1 MDQHQQP
8 CANEQ
13 DRSDG
18 ALFRKRVERVS
29 QGFAKLSR
37 FGRAVGIDGHVDPQ
51 SSYADPQSCFR
62 SSAHRTVNTT
72 NEEHQK
78 NSKVNHALAELLV
91 IEGPHPRENPQKE
104 SQHWIRSGLTRRC
117 CRQTGRRHLILRLRR
132 RRHSRCPGGDSND
145 ACQALF
151 AIENVPHRTH
161 TRRAH
166 GLAAI
171 AAVTDRVHIGLDGTP
186 HATLLSLIE
195 PLCTWNCVA
204 RIRRLRP
211 ISSARFCCFVADGFV
226 LSLRPGCLSG
236 EFCGADCSLVPGF
249 CSFSLKRVSLS

>member
-1 MDQHQQP
+1 MEQQQQP

-91 IEGPHPRENPQKE
+91 IEGTHPRQKPQKE

-132 RRHSRCPGGDSND
+132 RRRHSRCTEGDSND

-151 AIENVPHRTH
+151 AIENAPPRTPPPRAPALPTTPAFT
-161 TRRAH
+161 TRS
-166 GLAAI
+166 
-171 AAVTDRVHIGLDGTP
+171 P
-186 HATLLSLIE
+186 
-195 PLCTWNCVA
+195 
-204 RIRRLRP
+204 
-211 ISSARFCCFVADGFV
+211 
-226 LSLRPGCLSG
+226 PGIPPPPPRS
-236 EFCGADCSLVPGF
+236 P
-249 CSFSLKRVSLS
+249 